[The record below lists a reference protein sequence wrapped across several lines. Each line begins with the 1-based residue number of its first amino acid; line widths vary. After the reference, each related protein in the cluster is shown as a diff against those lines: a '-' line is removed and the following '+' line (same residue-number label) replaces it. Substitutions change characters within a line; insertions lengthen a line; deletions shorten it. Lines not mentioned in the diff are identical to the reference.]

1 MNFHHDVIA
10 RMGFD
15 DEARRVHDLFLSGDR
30 AAAADAVPDALA
42 DEISLV
48 GPTGRIKER
57 LQAWIDSPVTQ
68 LLAGTQDPA
77 AMAALANAARLT

>member
-1 MNFHHDVIA
+1 
-10 RMGFD
+10 
-15 DEARRVHDLFLSGDR
+15 
-30 AAAADAVPDALA
+30 VPDALA

-48 GPTGRIKER
+48 GPAGRIKER

-77 AMAALANAARLT
+77 ALEVLADGLR